1 MLSQKLSRIELKEA
15 DFEEYWSKNKTL
27 DKESETAKKQ
37 IQHQGDHHK
46 TTKHSTPPN
55 NN

>member
-15 DFEEYWSKNKTL
+15 DFEEYWSKVKTP

-37 IQHQGDHHK
+37 TQQQGDHH